1 MTDLLNSNQKEPKI
15 SNFELGTEIGS
26 IRSQNT
32 KYKQKLNHNN
42 QQSTRRGSYR
52 WWRYIMSRNEH
63 RRTGT
68 GSGSSVLPQ
77 APQSE
82 TLTKSLSNFIPSVS
96 HSPTKFNVPLP
107 AHELS
112 QTTARLASPRS
123 SPRKS
128 QQSKTLGSADPF
140 QNLPNLT
147 YSKDRPDSHTGEDSN
162 TIRDHIESPYDVN
175 YQGPITLDYLRYV
188 CKMLTSVDPRREE
201 LTEAQAVANATPPS
215 SSRGENRISTPEQ
228 NIRSDTVGASAI
240 EKTDLETSVPTTATL
255 NQIESRSQLET
266 LPDANKPEK
275 KRVSYLQKILLA
287 QTAKAEKLKSTRKEA
302 YNDEKKSNIVSQEFQ
317 ESVLKSNNGKPVR
330 KKRKI
335 IGTKPDF
342 TIDVARHE
350 SGAAGSPAKHR
361 VEKHKDGRSD
371 NDANNHFFN
380 KHGASFLKSPEVE
393 HDVQA
398 AGAVG
403 ARVINQHPKPIAD
416 DAENPNILPSNSAL
430 ENVISDGPTVNSE
443 QRSPANSEE
452 VERVNTLEQGH
463 LESNQ
468 QDKSKGQVNDDKDS
482 AYETHRNDA
491 FIEAKDL
498 DQASLEAGPSNNTK
512 TQNKNS
518 NEAPTPGKDSN
529 EMSNEKRSF
538 SSDGEQDSFKL
549 ENTKDNVLELESEDK
564 ISKETEETE
573 RVQLID
579 PSHEGSV
586 SKQATSDKLQD
597 DIPTQVDQNE
607 AVHKPENL
615 DSNDVD
621 DEVILVDRD
630 PTQTSTKEIIEESDE
645 VSKKTH
651 ARSPGSESDPNT
663 IVSEN
668 HISTETIPQDTE
680 VDQQND
686 SKLNHTGSSQ
696 TENIFSILRNKAS
709 TEEVEIDTFHKVDLS
724 DEQPTDGNSANEP
737 KDEEFSIL
745 EVDLIT
751 RKLLSH
757 QKLDLSTSDSNSP
770 HTDKLPNSILQLIQ
784 SNSNDFLLNL
794 MNSLKLYAFSRD
806 SHTVDVS
813 DLILYLRQINFG
825 GTGETM
831 GDIERIFDIA
841 QDNFPLELII
851 ELENSIEKALSEL
864 EAGDEGGLF
873 IENKEVDHE
882 EEEEEEEEKENND
895 EIEESTNADE
905 NDNNNSNANKAGN
918 ERSEEFDEDI
928 DFKNKSDDDDDVE

>member
-1 MTDLLNSNQKEPKI
+1 
-15 SNFELGTEIGS
+15 
-26 IRSQNT
+26 
-32 KYKQKLNHNN
+32 
-42 QQSTRRGSYR
+42 
-52 WWRYIMSRNEH
+52 MSRNEH
-63 RRTGT
+63 RRTKT
-68 GSGSSVLPQ
+68 DSGSSVLPH

-82 TLTKSLSNFIPSVS
+82 TLTESLSNFIPSVS

-123 SPRKS
+123 SPRKI
-128 QQSKTLGSADPF
+128 QQSKTLSSADPF

-147 YSKDRPDSHTGEDSN
+147 YSKDRPNSHTEEDSN

-188 CKMLTSVDPRREE
+188 CKMLASVDQRREE
-201 LTEAQAVANATPPS
+201 LTEAQAVANVTPPS
-215 SSRGENRISTPEQ
+215 SSQGENRISTSKQ
-228 NIRSDTVGASAI
+228 NIRSDTVGASTI
-240 EKTDLETSVPTTATL
+240 EKADLEASVPTTATL
-255 NQIESRSQLET
+255 NRIESRSQLET

-287 QTAKAEKLKSTRKEA
+287 QTAKAEKLKSMRKEA
-302 YNDEKKSNIVSQEFQ
+302 YDEKKSNIVSQESQ
-317 ESVLKSNNGKPVR
+317 ELILKSNNGKPVR

-350 SGAAGSPAKHR
+350 SGAVGSPAKPR
-361 VEKHKDGRSD
+361 VEKHNEGKSD

-380 KHGASFLKSPEVE
+380 KHGASFLKLFEAE
-393 HDVQA
+393 HDLQA
-398 AGAVG
+398 AGAVSTG
-403 ARVINQHPKPIAD
+403 IINQHPKPIAD
-416 DAENPNILPSNSAL
+416 DAEQPNIPPSNSL
-430 ENVISDGPTVNSE
+430 IESVITDGPTVDSE

-463 LESNQ
+463 LELN
-468 QDKSKGQVNDDKDS
+468 QDKLKAQVDDDKDS
-482 AYETHRNDA
+482 ASETHRNDA
-491 FIEAKDL
+491 SIEAKNL

-512 TQNKNS
+512 IQNKNS
-518 NEAPTPGKDSN
+518 KEVPISVKDSN

-538 SSDGEQDSFKL
+538 SLDGEQDAVKP

-573 RVQLID
+573 CAQLID
-579 PSHEGSV
+579 SSHEDSA
-586 SKQATSDKLQD
+586 SKQATLDKLQD
-597 DIPTQVDQNE
+597 NVPTQVDQNE
-607 AVHKPENL
+607 AVHKPENF

-630 PTQTSTKEIIEESDE
+630 PTQTLAKEIIEESDKI
-645 VSKKTH
+645 SKKTH
-651 ARSPGSESDPNT
+651 ARSPGSESNPNT

-668 HISTETIPQDTE
+668 HVSTETIPQDTE

-686 SKLNHTGSSQ
+686 SKLYHTGSFQ

-724 DEQPTDGNSANEP
+724 DEEPTDENSANEP
-737 KDEEFSIL
+737 KDEEFSIH

-751 RKLLSH
+751 RKLLSR
-757 QKLDLSTSDSNSP
+757 QKLDLSTLDGNLP
-770 HTDKLPNSILQLIQ
+770 HIDKLPNSILQLIQ

-806 SHTVDVS
+806 SYTVDVS

-864 EAGDEGGLF
+864 GAGDEGGLF
-873 IENKEVDHE
+873 IDNKDVDHE
-882 EEEEEEEEKENND
+882 EEEENKD
-895 EIEESTNADE
+895 KIEESTKAGE
-905 NDNNNSNANKAGN
+905 NDNNNSNANNEGN
-918 ERSEEFDEDI
+918 ERSEEIDRDI
-928 DFKNKSDDDDDVE
+928 DFKNKYDDDDDVE